1 MATYKVL
8 ITECLSR
15 IVEVEVSDKE
25 YAVKVVKDKYFSE
38 EIVLDYADFDDVE
51 FALYEED

>member
-15 IVEVEVSDKE
+15 IVEVEVSDEE
-25 YAVKVVKDKYFSE
+25 YAVKVVKDKYFNE
-38 EIVLDYADFDDVE
+38 EIVLDCGDFDDVE
-51 FALYEED
+51 FALYNED